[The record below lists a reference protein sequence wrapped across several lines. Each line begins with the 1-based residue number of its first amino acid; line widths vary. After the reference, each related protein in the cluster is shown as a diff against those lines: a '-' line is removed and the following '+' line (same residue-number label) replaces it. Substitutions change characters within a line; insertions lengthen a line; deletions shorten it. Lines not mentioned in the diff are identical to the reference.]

1 MIPALTIANFLAWS
15 IQVAAIILVGGGAIR
30 LARLQQPRARLACLR
45 ALLVACLLLPFLPSG
60 AIDSPKEVART
71 AGPSN
76 LQNAGRADSSGAPV
90 LSIDVTAADGPAA
103 ASGEGRG
110 AWLPAWAVAAAGV
123 ILGLGAA
130 ARLVWLLVGLLALR
144 RLRRHASETIVRTD
158 RSVCPPYGRAFF
170 DSGARPFAEGGRGA
184 PPTVIDR
191 AIDLAGATAEILTSP
206 AVNHPVTFGL
216 RRPVVLLP
224 VSYASLDESEQVAV
238 VCHELL
244 HVRRRDWLHTVAEEV
259 VRAVLWFH
267 PAIWWLLAQF
277 DLGREQLVDQEVVA
291 LTERRQPYVNAL
303 VTLALTPV
311 GPILRPVSLFL
322 GRAHLIQRIALL
334 SREVR
339 MSRPRL
345 CLSLALVIVAL
356 IVGGQFVIHA
366 FPLSAAAPSPPATAA
381 IMPPAPAVLPIA
393 LPVPANAS
401 PLPASAA
408 APVPQSRSY
417 AEVLQ
422 RVEPTV
428 SAQPSQPGV
437 DTIVTMQVTIQP
449 SGELALDGPVEMFT
463 GSPGNR
469 VFVAKA
475 SSGDGFQQM
484 LDQSTVRLAT
494 GATYTPYEGRAA
506 LDAARM
512 WQFAPPEKPFTTVIG
527 FNFARSDQSGAE
539 APPVRIGGDVRAP
552 TRIRNV
558 QPVYP
563 ADAQAKGIQ
572 GVVILELT
580 IDGAGIP
587 IIAYGVR
594 PIEGLTMAAAQA
606 ALQWRFE
613 PDAAYGRR
621 LMTVTVNLNLGGVT
635 GGIVAGSPG
644 NPPPPPPP
652 PDVVGGVQGG
662 VAGGVVGG
670 VVGGV
675 QGGVVGGVVTGGIST
690 SSFGPPRSEWS
701 NAIRV
706 GGEIKAPTR
715 IVNVNPIY
723 PAIAQSAKVQ
733 GVVIVEVLIGPDG
746 TVQAGQILRSIPLL
760 DQAALDAVRQWRYT
774 PTLLNGMPVPVIMTC
789 TVNFTLQ

>member
-15 IQVAAIILVGGGAIR
+15 IQVAAIVLVGGGAIH
-30 LARLQQPRARLACLR
+30 LARLQPPRVRLACLR

-76 LQNAGRADSSGAPV
+76 SQNAGRADSSGAPV
-90 LSIDVTAADGPAA
+90 LSVDVTAADGPAA

-123 ILGLGAA
+123 IFGLGAA

-144 RLRRHASETIVRTD
+144 RLRRHASKTIVRTD

-170 DSGARPFAEGGRGA
+170 DSGARPFAQGRRGA

-191 AIDLAGATAEILTSP
+191 AIDLAGATADVLTSS

-224 VSYASLDESEQVAV
+224 DSYASLDESEQVAV

-244 HVRRRDWLHTVAEEV
+244 HVRRRDWLQTVAEEI

-277 DLGREQLVDQEVVA
+277 DLSREQLVDQEVVA
-291 LTERRQPYVNAL
+291 LTARRQPYVNAL

-311 GPILRPVSLFL
+311 GPILRPASLFL
-322 GRAHLIQRIALL
+322 GRAHLIQRVALL

-356 IVGGQFVIHA
+356 IVGGQFVVHA
-366 FPLSAAAPSPPATAA
+366 FPLTAAAPSLASTTAIA
-381 IMPPAPAVLPIA
+381 PPAPAVAPTA

-401 PLPASAA
+401 LPPSAPLPA
-408 APVPQSRSY
+408 PQSRPY
-417 AEVLQ
+417 PGVLQ
-422 RVEPTV
+422 RFEPV
-428 SAQPSQPGV
+428 VPVQPSQPGV
-437 DTIVTMQVTIQP
+437 DTIMTMQVTVQP
-449 SGELALDGPVEMFT
+449 SGELVMSGPVEIFA
-463 GSPGNR
+463 GQPGNR
-469 VFVAKA
+469 AFEAKA
-475 SSGDGFQQM
+475 SRAEGFQRM
-484 LDQSTVRLAT
+484 LDQGMTRLAS
-494 GATYTPYEGRAA
+494 GATYGADEARAA
-506 LDAARM
+506 FDALRT
-512 WQFAPPEKPFTTVIG
+512 WQFVPGDKPFTTVVG
-527 FNFARSDQSGAE
+527 FNFARGDQSGAE
-539 APPVRIGGDVRAP
+539 TPAVRIGGDVRAP

-613 PDAAYGRR
+613 PDAAYSRR
-621 LMTVTVNLNLGGVT
+621 LMTVTVNFTLDGVQGGV
-635 GGIVAGSPG
+635 A
-644 NPPPPPPP
+644 
-652 PDVVGGVQGG
+652 GG

-706 GGEIKAPTR
+706 GGEIKVPTR

-746 TVQAGQILRSIPLL
+746 TVQAAQILRSIPLL
-760 DQAALDAVRQWRYT
+760 DQAALDAVRQWQYT
-774 PTLLNGMPVPVIMTC
+774 PTLLNGMPISVVMTC